1 MINALSFMPRMG
13 FQMSASNPTLQ
24 TANGLSACSRAT
36 RLRKC
41 TFECARTTPFSVGSY
56 LRGTRK
62 RVNGWK
68 SRGLRKEEVL
78 HLMIMVSSISST
90 PECNL
95 FAKTGGTARTIDA
108 LTERNSSLAFSLR
121 AFFGEPSTSMGTGE
135 PFRFILMG
143 TVIGTV
149 LAFVGWRQMRVYC
162 AEVVTNL
169 AVPAHA
175 GLTDGPWHSYTVFPA
190 CHHSPCSSSRYNM
203 VCLASHI
210 FWRNGI

>member
-56 LRGTRK
+56 LRGTRR

-68 SRGLRKEEVL
+68 SRGLRKEKVL

-121 AFFGEPSTSMGTGE
+121 ALFGEPSTSMGTGE
-135 PFRFILMG
+135 LFRFILMG
-143 TVIGTV
+143 TVLALYWDSFIGGANARLLCRSCYKFGSSGT
-149 LAFVGWRQMRVYC
+149 RR
-162 AEVVTNL
+162 
-169 AVPAHA
+169 AH
-175 GLTDGPWHSYTVFPA
+175 GPWHSYTVFPA
-190 CHHSPCSSSRYNM
+190 CYHSPCSSSRYNM
-203 VCLASHI
+203 VCLMSHI